1 MVEKR
6 LKMRKRRY
14 IEQNIYKKFI
24 QNLPLC
30 CVDLVVKNNK
40 RFLLVKRKQLPLKNK
55 WYIPGGRLFLNESLI
70 SAAKRKLREE
80 LGIKKIKSIKP
91 LGTEGTKFKKGRFNL
106 PLYSVNT
113 VFLVEIDHLQAKN
126 IKLDLVNH
134 LDYKWLTTI
143 SRGSPPYLKKFLKM
157 SGFK

>member
-1 MVEKR
+1 
-6 LKMRKRRY
+6 MRKKKY
-14 IEQNIYKKFI
+14 IEQNIYKKFL

-30 CVDLVVKNNK
+30 CVDVVVKNNK
-40 RFLLVKRKQLPLKNK
+40 RFLLVKRRQLPLKNE
-55 WYIPGGRLFLNESLI
+55 WWFPGGRLFLGESLI

-80 LGIKKIKSIKP
+80 LGIKKIKSIKS

-106 PLYSVNT
+106 PLHSVST
-113 VFLVEIDHLQAKN
+113 VFLAEIDHLQAKN

-134 LDYKWLTTI
+134 LDYKWLTTVP
-143 SRGSPPYLKKFLKM
+143 RGSSPYLKKFLKM